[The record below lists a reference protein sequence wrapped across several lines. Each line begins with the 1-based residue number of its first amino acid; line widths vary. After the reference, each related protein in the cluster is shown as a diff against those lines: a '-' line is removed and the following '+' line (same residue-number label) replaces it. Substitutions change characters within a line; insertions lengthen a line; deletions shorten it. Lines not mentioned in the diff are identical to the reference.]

1 MLDNNH
7 DIYIDKYSDILDL
20 FCYNSNSEKLCNNLS
35 YDKNGYC
42 KNCKNCIDLN
52 IFNKLKKELFLEKKD
67 LIVNSIK
74 DLLIKCE
81 TTSGKI
87 NKVGVVLEIYE
98 IIFYNIFFM
107 IIYPKILIININKIN
122 EFINNDIEYFTEYIN
137 QNQNKDKEYIYNF
150 MHYINNFVKFNKYD
164 LNYQMNQET
173 FDNFL
178 NHFIEHMKKYYN
190 NIIDEHNNSVKKIE
204 QSEFDINFIEK
215 YVFYLDL

>member
-1 MLDNNH
+1 
-7 DIYIDKYSDILDL
+7 
-20 FCYNSNSEKLCNNLS
+20 
-35 YDKNGYC
+35 
-42 KNCKNCIDLN
+42 
-52 IFNKLKKELFLEKKD
+52 
-67 LIVNSIK
+67 
-74 DLLIKCE
+74 
-81 TTSGKI
+81 
-87 NKVGVVLEIYE
+87 
-98 IIFYNIFFM
+98 M
-107 IIYPKILIININKIN
+107 IIYPKFLITNINKIN
-122 EFINNDIEYFTEYIN
+122 EFINNEYFTEYIN

-164 LNYQMNQET
+164 LNFEMNQET